1 MVKVLIY
8 IKMLFIFST
17 PELTRHL
24 WQLKTVACI
33 GVHYVLFYFAVSEKV
48 VIINN
53 NSNNNNTIQC
63 GADTNTQLL
72 TNYAF
77 NLPISKLGA
86 NVIKIFFSSLTLE
99 QNKLGPTQSG
109 AHFCVLLYK

>member
-1 MVKVLIY
+1 
-8 IKMLFIFST
+8 MLFIFST

-24 WQLKTVACI
+24 WQLKTVARI
-33 GVHYVLFYFAVSEKV
+33 SVYYVLSYFAVSEKV
-48 VIINN
+48 AIINSN
-53 NSNNNNTIQC
+53 NSNHTLQC

-86 NVIKIFFSSLTLE
+86 NVIKIFF
-99 QNKLGPTQSG
+99 
-109 AHFCVLLYK
+109 